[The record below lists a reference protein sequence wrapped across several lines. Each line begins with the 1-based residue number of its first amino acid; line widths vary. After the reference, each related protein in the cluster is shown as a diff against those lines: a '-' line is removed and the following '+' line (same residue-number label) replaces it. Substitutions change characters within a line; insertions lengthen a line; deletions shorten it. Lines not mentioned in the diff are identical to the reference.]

1 MTWTAE
7 RRAEQADRM
16 RVNRTAPPK
25 PRGVV
30 SPVSPEDR
38 RLIRALGDEREQ
50 LRDALRLEK
59 ARTEHAQAE
68 IRRQLSA
75 ITCEEVADKF
85 DVTPSQVRQIW
96 DGTAGQTA

>member
-1 MTWTAE
+1 MTWTDE
-7 RRAEQADRM
+7 RRAAQSARMKATRPADH
-16 RVNRTAPPK
+16 
-25 PRGVV
+25 RGRGLP

-38 RLIRALGDEREQ
+38 RLIRALGDEREF

-59 ARTEHAQAE
+59 ARTEEAQAQ

-96 DGTAGQTA
+96 EGTAGQTA